1 MLQNELNHYNELYL
15 IKTDIISLLRLFS
28 SYNEFY
34 LIIMNNWP
42 YGLP

>member
-1 MLQNELNHYNELYL
+1 MLQNELNRYNELYL

-28 SYNEFY
+28 SYNEFD
-34 LIIMNNWP
+34 LIIMNYWP